1 MFKVFI
7 VDFEV
12 IRQYRNSK
20 VLVRICVIEY
30 IQTLKELFYH
40 DKILDIDWVTFI
52 RFCISDYVQP
62 PPRFKDYFDD
72 EEEEIRFKRYSN
84 RSQSLSIAIKPP
96 EINQTPISTLQIE
109 SNKLAARR
117 QSENVED
124 VINMQKEKLLKL
136 ESKRTRNTMSMR

>member
-1 MFKVFI
+1 M
-7 VDFEV
+7 
-12 IRQYRNSK
+12 
-20 VLVRICVIEY
+20 
-30 IQTLKELFYH
+30 
-40 DKILDIDWVTFI
+40 
-52 RFCISDYVQP
+52 
-62 PPRFKDYFDD
+62 
-72 EEEEIRFKRYSN
+72 
-84 RSQSLSIAIKPP
+84 KPP